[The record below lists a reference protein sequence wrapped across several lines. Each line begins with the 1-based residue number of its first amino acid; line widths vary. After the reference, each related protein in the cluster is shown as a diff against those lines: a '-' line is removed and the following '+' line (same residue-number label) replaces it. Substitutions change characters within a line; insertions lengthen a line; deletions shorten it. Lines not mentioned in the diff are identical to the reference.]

1 MEDVPSVASDWLKY
15 RLLAETTQQHCV
27 CVGRHIHVLQ
37 TPVAMGTSSVMEGT
51 HSKTIP
57 LKESSSISDHVVNR
71 LVEENKCDSSTSDKD
86 QSDCKKFPIGICDKG
101 SDIDNL
107 HESNSSNDSAST
119 ENKSQKHSCA
129 KRLKISNNSQET
141 LCNKFDAESSNAKR
155 AAPDSG
161 DTEENEFCLENV
173 GFNMRQGQN
182 RENLGPCL
190 SLSHFVEGSTDVDY
204 FNAYVLPDNMLQ
216 HFIVMDIVNPCS
228 RKSIC
233 FTKG

>member
-1 MEDVPSVASDWLKY
+1 MEDVPSVAGDWLKY
-15 RLLAETTQQHCV
+15 RLLAESTQHHCV
-27 CVGRHIHVLQ
+27 CVGNHSDFLQ
-37 TPVAMGTSSVMEGT
+37 TPVAMGTGSDMKGT
-51 HSKTIP
+51 HSIP
-57 LKESSSISDHVVNR
+57 LKESSSKESSSTSDHVVDR
-71 LVEENKCDSSTSDKD
+71 LAEENKCDSASDKAL
-86 QSDCKKFPIGICDKG
+86 SDLQNFPIKG

-141 LCNKFDAESSNAKR
+141 LCNKFDAESSNAKP
-155 AAPDSG
+155 AAPDSA

-173 GFNMRQGQN
+173 GFNMRQEQN

-204 FNAYVLPDNMLQ
+204 FNTYVLPDNMLQ